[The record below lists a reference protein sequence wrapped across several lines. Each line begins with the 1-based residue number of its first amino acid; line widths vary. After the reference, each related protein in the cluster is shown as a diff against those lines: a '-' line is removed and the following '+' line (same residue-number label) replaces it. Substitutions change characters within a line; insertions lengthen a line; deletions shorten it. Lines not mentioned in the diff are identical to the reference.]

1 MIEPD
6 EQRWSVADAEEL
18 YDVAG
23 WGKGYFSVG
32 ANGHLRVHPSRS
44 AEPFIDMKQLVELL
58 KLRGLN
64 LPVLLRFNGILKD
77 RLKEIHDSF
86 VRAISEYGYK
96 GTYTCVY
103 PIKVNQQKQ
112 VVEKVVEFG
121 REYGFGLEAGSKPEL
136 LAVVALTDPNI
147 PIVCNGFKDTEFIE
161 MAMLAQKLGRRVIPV
176 IEKYTELELLLRAAE
191 NVGVRPS
198 IGMRVKLASRG
209 AGRWQSS
216 GGYRSKFGL
225 TVSEILR
232 GLDELQRRE
241 MNDCF
246 TMLHF
251 HMGSQITHIRQV
263 KSAINEAAR
272 VYADLYRRGA
282 GLKVLDVGGGLGVDY
297 DGSQTNFESSMNYTQ
312 QEYANDVVYHVQAVC
327 DDASVPHPEI
337 ISESGRAIAA
347 YHSVL
352 VFETLG
358 VAGQGNPPNAAHLTT
373 TPEAS
378 TLPGTNGSYEV
389 PPDAEPPLH
398 DLQSTYNDLKTRNL
412 LEGYHDAQ
420 QAWEMAMNLFNTGY
434 LPLDQR
440 VIAEDLY
447 FAICRRIRD
456 MVQDLEYVPEE
467 LQGLNRMLSDTVF
480 CNFSL
485 FQSMPDSWAIKQLF
499 PVMPIHRLNERPT
512 SHSVLCDITCDSDGK
527 IDNFIDRRS
536 TKRTLKLHQP
546 DGSPYYLGAFLI
558 GAYQEILGDLHN
570 LFGDT
575 NAVHV
580 DVNERGEVLL
590 EAIIKGDTVREV
602 LHYVQFDGQDL
613 LHRLQSAVETAVQE
627 SRINHQQAGR
637 FIKFYEDQLNA
648 YTYLEAPPAPA
659 AVRSSET
666 VKSPPNRSR

>member
-6 EQRWSVADAEEL
+6 GKRWSMTDAEEQ

-23 WGKGYFSVG
+23 WGKGYFSIG
-32 ANGHLRVHPSRS
+32 KNGHLRVHPSREP
-44 AEPFIDMKQLVELL
+44 EPFIDMKELVELL
-58 KLRGLN
+58 KLRGLD
-64 LPVLLRFNGILKD
+64 LPVLLRFNGILRD
-77 RLKEIHDSF
+77 RLREIHDAF
-86 VRAISEYGYK
+86 VRAISEYGYQGSYK
-96 GTYTCVY
+96 CVY
-103 PIKVNQQKQ
+103 PIKVNQQKH

-121 REYGFGLEAGSKPEL
+121 RQYGFGLEAGSKPEL

-147 PIVCNGFKDTEFIE
+147 PIVCNGFKDAEFIE

-176 IEKYTELELLLRAAE
+176 VEKYTELDLLLRAAE
-191 NVGVRPS
+191 QVGVRPS

-225 TVSEILR
+225 TVSELLR
-232 GLDELQRRE
+232 GLGELQRRD
-241 MNDCF
+241 MSDCF

-251 HMGSQITHIRQV
+251 HLGSQITHIRQV

-272 VYADLYRRGA
+272 IYADLYGRGA

-297 DGSQTNFESSMNYTQ
+297 DGSQTNFESSMNYTL
-312 QEYANDVVYHVQAVC
+312 QEYANDIVYHIQAVC
-327 DDASVPHPEI
+327 DDAGVPHPEI

-358 VAGQGNPPNAAHLTT
+358 VAGQGNPPAVTPSAA
-373 TPEAS
+373 PS
-378 TLPGTNGSYEV
+378 QEV
-389 PPDAEPPLH
+389 PAPAAANGLVAGNGYSVPEDAAQPLH
-398 DLQSTYNDLKTRNL
+398 DLYSTYLDLNPRNV

-420 QAWEMAMNLFNTGY
+420 QAWETAMSLFNTGY

-440 VIAEDLY
+440 VIVEDLF
-447 FAICRRIRD
+447 FAVCRRIRD
-456 MVQDLEYVPEE
+456 MIQELDYVPDE
-467 LQGLNRMLSDTVF
+467 LDGLDRMLSDTVF

-512 SHSVLCDITCDSDGK
+512 RHSVLCDITCDSDGK
-527 IDNFIDRRS
+527 IDSFIDRRS
-536 TKRTLKLHQP
+536 TKRTLMLHRP
-546 DGSPYYLGAFLI
+546 NGSPYYLGAFLI

-575 NAVHV
+575 NAIHV
-580 DVNERGEVLL
+580 DVNERGEVQLDS
-590 EAIIKGDTVREV
+590 IIKGDTVREV

-613 LHRLQSAVETAVQE
+613 LQRLQSAVETAVQE
-627 SRINHQQAGR
+627 GRIDHQQAGR
-637 FIKFYEDQLNA
+637 YIRFYEDRLNA
-648 YTYLEAPPAPA
+648 YTYLEAPPTD
-659 AVRSSET
+659 VG
-666 VKSPPNRSR
+666 